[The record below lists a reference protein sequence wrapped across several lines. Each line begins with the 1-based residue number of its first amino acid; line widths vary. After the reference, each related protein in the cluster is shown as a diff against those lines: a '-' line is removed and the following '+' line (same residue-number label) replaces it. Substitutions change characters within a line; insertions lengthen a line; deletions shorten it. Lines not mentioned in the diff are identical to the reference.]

1 LSGPER
7 LLQGAYRDR
16 YWSFMKRIKVL
27 FFATLRDR
35 AGTKSVDLEIPA
47 ETTVQGLK
55 NLVTDEYPGLKETM
69 DTVVISINREFAFDE
84 SDVPEKAEV
93 AMFPPVSGG

>member
-1 LSGPER
+1 
-7 LLQGAYRDR
+7 
-16 YWSFMKRIKVL
+16 MNRIKVL

-35 AGTKSVDLEIPA
+35 AGTKFAELEIPE
-47 ETTVQGLK
+47 ETTVQTLKGL
-55 NLVTDEYPGLKETM
+55 VVDHYPGLKETM

-84 SDVPEKAEV
+84 SIVPENAEV

>member
-1 LSGPER
+1 
-7 LLQGAYRDR
+7 
-16 YWSFMKRIKVL
+16 MNRIKVL

-35 AGTKSVDLEIPA
+35 AGTKAIDLEIPS
-47 ETTVQGLK
+47 ETTVQALKGL
-55 NLVTDEYPGLKETM
+55 VVDAYPGLKETM

-84 SDVPEKAEV
+84 SLVPENAEV

>member
-1 LSGPER
+1 
-7 LLQGAYRDR
+7 
-16 YWSFMKRIKVL
+16 MNRIKVL

-35 AGTKSVDLEIPA
+35 AGTKSFELEIPA
-47 ETTVQGLK
+47 ETTVGALK
-55 NLVTDEYPGLKETM
+55 GIVVDNYPGLKETM

-84 SDVPEKAEV
+84 SPVPENAEV

>member
-1 LSGPER
+1 
-7 LLQGAYRDR
+7 
-16 YWSFMKRIKVL
+16 MKRIKVL

-47 ETTVQGLK
+47 DTTVQALK
-55 NLVTDEYPGLKETM
+55 DLVVEAYPGLRQTM
-69 DTVVISINREFAFDE
+69 ETVVISINREFAFDE
-84 SDVPEKAEV
+84 SVVPSNAEV

>member
-1 LSGPER
+1 
-7 LLQGAYRDR
+7 
-16 YWSFMKRIKVL
+16 MNRIKVL

-35 AGTKSVDLEIPA
+35 ARLKSADFEIPPG
-47 ETTVQGLK
+47 TTIQALK
-55 NLVTDEYPGLKETM
+55 DLLADAYPELLPIM

-84 SDVPEKAEV
+84 NVIPENAEV

>member
-1 LSGPER
+1 M
-7 LLQGAYRDR
+7 YH
-16 YWSFMKRIKVL
+16 IKIL

-35 AGTKSVDLEIPA
+35 AGTKSFETDIP
-47 ETTVQGLK
+47 ENTTVRDLK
-55 NLVTDEYPGLKETM
+55 DMVVEAYPALKDTM

-84 SDVPEKAEV
+84 SLIPDEAEV

>member
-1 LSGPER
+1 
-7 LLQGAYRDR
+7 
-16 YWSFMKRIKVL
+16 MNRIKVL

-35 AGTKSVDLEIPA
+35 AGAKAVDLEVPT

-55 NLVTDEYPGLKETM
+55 DLVVDAYPGLKDTM
-69 DTVVISINREFAFDE
+69 DTVVVSINREFAFDE
-84 SDVPEKAEV
+84 NVVPENAEV

>member
-1 LSGPER
+1 
-7 LLQGAYRDR
+7 
-16 YWSFMKRIKVL
+16 MNHIKVL

-35 AGTKSVDLEIPA
+35 AGTKFFELDVPA
-47 ETTVQGLK
+47 ETTVQALK
-55 NLVTDEYPGLKETM
+55 DLVVEHYPGLKESM

-84 SDVPEKAEV
+84 NPIPENAEV

>member
-1 LSGPER
+1 
-7 LLQGAYRDR
+7 
-16 YWSFMKRIKVL
+16 MNHITVL

-35 AGTKSVDLEIPA
+35 AGTKSVKLEIPV

-55 NLVTDEYPGLKETM
+55 DLLVQSYPGLRETM
-69 DTVVISINREFAFDE
+69 DTVVVSINREFAFDE
-84 SDVPEKAEV
+84 NILPENAEV